1 MGLGSDWFTEI
12 DARSGTALSFRIR
25 GLLHDEQTPFQRIE
39 IYDTTDFG
47 HLMVIDGCVMLTT
60 RENYLY
66 HEVMAHC
73 PLLTHA
79 DPQAVAIVGGGD
91 CGTLR
96 EVLKHSSVQS
106 VTQIEIDERVTRL
119 SEQYFPELCE
129 ANDDPRAQFVFD
141 DAVAWMA
148 NAEEDSLDVI
158 IVDSTDPIGPGEGL
172 FNVAFYS
179 NCRRA
184 LRPNGLLIQQSESPL
199 IHRQLHLDMRQAMGD
214 AGFVDRHPVLF
225 PQPCYPSGWWSG
237 TLAATGLDLT
247 SFRSIDVT
255 PLKTQYYNA
264 ATHRA
269 ALAIPQAWIGA
280 AGDNS

>member
-1 MGLGSDWFTEI
+1 MVTATSYRASVYKTLRRLMVASTKHSLSNRLTAWSVHVYTGLG
-12 DARSGTALSFRIR
+12 L
-25 GLLHDEQTPFQRIE
+25 P
-39 IYDTTDFG
+39 
-47 HLMVIDGCVMLTT
+47 LM
-60 RENYLY
+60 YLATQ
-66 HEVMAHC
+66 E
-73 PLLTHA
+73 LLTNSTA
-79 DPQAVAIVGGGD
+79 DH
-91 CGTLR
+91 R
-96 EVLKHSSVQS
+96 
-106 VTQIEIDERVTRL
+106 
-119 SEQYFPELCE
+119 
-129 ANDDPRAQFVFD
+129 DPRMFFL
-141 DAVAWMA
+141 WMWL
-148 NAEEDSLDVI
+148 SI

-237 TLAATGLDLT
+237 TMAATGLDLT